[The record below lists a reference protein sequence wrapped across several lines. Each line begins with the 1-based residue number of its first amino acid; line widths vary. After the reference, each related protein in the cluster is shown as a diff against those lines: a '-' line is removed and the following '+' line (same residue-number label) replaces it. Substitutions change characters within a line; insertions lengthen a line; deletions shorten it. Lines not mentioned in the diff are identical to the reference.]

1 MAYVVVAKNAE
12 KNQLVVG
19 WDERATPGLY
29 ARECTVTSLSSVGE
43 VLLPGDGPWRCEV
56 QPRYRAQAEAAALE
70 GDENRLKLHFDRPQ
84 RALTPGQICAF
95 YEGGQLLGGGIF
107 EEVRS

>member
-1 MAYVVVAKNAE
+1 MVAKDRE
-12 KNQLVVG
+12 KNQLMVG
-19 WDERATPGLY
+19 WDEQSTPGLY

-43 VLLPGDGPWRCEV
+43 VLLPGGGPWRCEV
-56 QPRYRAQAEAAALE
+56 QPRYRSQAEPAALE
-70 GDENRLKLHFDRPQ
+70 GDANRLKLHFERPQ

-107 EEVRS
+107 EGVQS